1 MQIIHWFTLASFPF
15 VDVPSESWQ
24 YLTWL
29 LRDTIYRKCTEKKK
43 LTSESRSQQ
52 WFTCKERKG
61 KKRWY
66 ITLHCPEL
74 LDLTLI
80 AVKLLELKLVIYL
93 LAATQDLSLQAA
105 RFYHSSINSPPNV
118 NFQNTDLTEK
128 CGETLPMSTK
138 NEHNCMM
145 KTLNT

>member
-1 MQIIHWFTLASFPF
+1 MVHISVISICWCPLRILA
-15 VDVPSESWQ
+15 VPH
-24 YLTWL
+24 
-29 LRDTIYRKCTEKKK
+29 
-43 LTSESRSQQ
+43 LTSEGHNLQEMYWKKKVNFWEQ
-52 WFTCKERKG
+52 KPAVVYLQRKKR

>member
-1 MQIIHWFTLASFPF
+1 MYYLQINKR
-15 VDVPSESWQ
+15 E
-24 YLTWL
+24 
-29 LRDTIYRKCTEKKK
+29 RKKK
-43 LTSESRSQQ
+43 R
-52 WFTCKERKG
+52 R
-61 KKRWY
+61 Y
-66 ITLHCPEL
+66 IKLHCPEL

-118 NFQNTDLTEK
+118 NFQNTDLTVK
-128 CGETLPMSTK
+128 CDEALPMSMK
-138 NEHNCMM
+138 NERNRMI

>member
-29 LRDTIYRKCTEKKK
+29 LRGTIYRKCTKKK
-43 LTSESRSQQ
+43 VNFWEQKPAVVYLQR
-52 WFTCKERKG
+52 
-61 KKRWY
+61 KKRKKSWY